1 MPRFTYLGNQN
12 FIIAKQSVRKTKLGL
27 LAAGSGLTPIYQ
39 IVNAMHLAKD
49 KTVEVKMIYSNKSE
63 EDILMKHQLD
73 TINGEC
79 ENIEIKHCFSRQ
91 VDVPTWAR
99 KGRIT
104 WEMIQEMGF
113 AEPSAETLI
122 CYCGP
127 SGFNQLVKALF
138 KEHGYDESM
147 MFIF

>member
-63 EDILMKHQLD
+63 EDILMKQQLD
-73 TINGEC
+73 TINGGPKTPKPLERTNC
-79 ENIEIKHCFSRQ
+79 NLKI
-91 VDVPTWAR
+91 R
-99 KGRIT
+99 KKRLG
-104 WEMIQEMGF
+104 
-113 AEPSAETLI
+113 S
-122 CYCGP
+122 
-127 SGFNQLVKALF
+127 
-138 KEHGYDESM
+138 
-147 MFIF
+147 